1 MFHCRSLA
9 SHIAFAW
16 CCHPPLGKAKQGNIF
31 MKYVSYYQDEIIKL
45 NELQKQLF
53 LIFFDISMN
62 FWNMIIDFDNS
73 INEIDK
79 NFWIDTINE
88 IKLYCDWQDIPN
100 YIFMSI
106 IEQYY
111 SLKEKGII
119 SYSKTENFR
128 IGILRDD
135 IIDFFNDTDLL
146 FQLNPNTISIA
157 ILLKDNEWIFRQ
169 RILKDAA
176 YYKSRNRQ
184 KKIFSNK
191 KLAAKNLI
199 IGK

>member
-1 MFHCRSLA
+1 
-9 SHIAFAW
+9 
-16 CCHPPLGKAKQGNIF
+16 
-31 MKYVSYYQDEIIKL
+31 
-45 NELQKQLF
+45 LQKQLF